1 MLKQFNLCNLFLFAF
16 IVYFAQGSFYANG
29 SIISQFMLIVFLLI
43 SVYCGIRVLNER
55 GKPFF
60 IWALYLFLG
69 MYLIGT
75 VWAYTGD
82 LASTRGGTIVNPL
95 DYFKRILISLT
106 PFFAGYY
113 FSKKGQ
119 LGEKVMLVFF
129 LFLIIDTVFSFY
141 FNNERVLSRYSTVKE
156 EVTNNIS
163 YNFVGLL
170 LFIPL
175 LSKRIYWGYAGM
187 GVLFYYIMIGAK
199 RGAIIIGFLLAILN
213 VFYLLR
219 SSGKDVKKII
229 RNFFIGL
236 VGLVAVG
243 LIAYFVF
250 QDRTYLQRRLEQ
262 TLEGNVSGRDTIYS
276 AILYAWYESDSI
288 WNYLFGLGYLSSIRI
303 AGNYAHNDWL
313 ELLSSFGL
321 CGVFVYILF
330 FVGLFKI
337 ALNRNHTFEQRY
349 IVFMF
354 TIYLG
359 LKSLISMGFM
369 DSFTTGI
376 GLILVGYILGKNKES
391 ISLASHRNG
400 KNVLS
405 FRAYTRKLD
414 A

>member
-1 MLKQFNLCNLFLFAF
+1 MLKQFNLCNLFLLAF
-16 IVYFAQGSFYANG
+16 IVYFAQGTFYANG
-29 SIISQFMLIVFLLI
+29 SIISQTMLIVFLLI
-43 SVYCGIRVLNER
+43 SVYCGIRVLEER

-75 VWAYTGD
+75 VWVYAGD
-82 LASTRGGTIVNPL
+82 LSSARSGTSNPL
-95 DYFKRILISLT
+95 DILKSILIALT

-119 LGEKVMLVFF
+119 LGEKAILIFF
-129 LFLIIDTVFSFY
+129 LFLIIDSIFGFY
-141 FNNERVLSRYSTVKE
+141 FNNEKVLSRYSTVRE
-156 EVTNNIS
+156 EITNNGA

-199 RGAIIIGFLLAILN
+199 RGAIIIGFLLLILN
-213 VFYLLR
+213 TFYLLK

-250 QDRTYLQRRLEQ
+250 QDSTYLQKRLEE
-262 TLEGNVSGRDTIYS
+262 TLEGNSSGRDRIYS

-288 WNYLFGLGYLSSIRI
+288 LSYLFGLGYLSSIRI

-337 ALNRNHTFEQRY
+337 ALNRNYTFEQRY
-349 IVFMF
+349 IIFMF

-369 DSFTTGI
+369 AAFPTGI
-376 GLILVGYILGKNKES
+376 GLIFVGYILGKGRKSNLYYENYQKN
-391 ISLASHRNG
+391 ISNF
-400 KNVLS
+400 N
-405 FRAYTRKLD
+405 
-414 A
+414 

>member
-1 MLKQFNLCNLFLFAF
+1 MPFQKLFNLKNLFLFSF
-16 IVYFAQGSFYANG
+16 IVYFAQGAFYGNG
-29 SIISQFMLIVFLLI
+29 SIVSQILLIVFLLI
-43 SVYCGIRVLNER
+43 SSYCGIRVLGER
-55 GKPFF
+55 DKPFF

-69 MYLIGT
+69 VYLIGT
-75 VWAYTGD
+75 VWACTED
-82 LASTRGGTIVNPL
+82 LLSLKRGTTVNPL
-95 DYFKRILISLT
+95 NYFKSILISLT

-119 LGEKVMLVFF
+119 LNEKKLLVFF
-129 LFLIIDTVFSFY
+129 MFLIIDTIGSFY
-141 FNNERVLSRYSTVKE
+141 FNMEQVQSTGSTFRE
-156 EVTNNIS
+156 EITNNIS

-175 LSKRIYWGYAGM
+175 LSKRAYWGYAGM

-219 SSGKDVKKII
+219 SSGKDVRKII
-229 RNFFIGL
+229 RSFFIGL
-236 VGLVAVG
+236 VGLVAIG
-243 LIAYFVF
+243 LVAHFVF
-250 QDRTYLQRRLEQ
+250 QNSDYLQKRLRQ
-262 TLEGNVSGRDTIYS
+262 TLEGNMSGRDTRYS
-276 AILYAWYESDSI
+276 AIWYAWHNSDSI
-288 WNYLFGLGYLSSIRI
+288 LNYLFGLGYLSSINI
-303 AGNYAHNDWL
+303 TGGYAHNDWL

-337 ALNRNHTFEQRY
+337 ALNKNYTFEQRY

-354 TIYLG
+354 TVYLG

-376 GLILVGYILGKNKES
+376 GLILVGYILGKGKKSVIRYENYQKN
-391 ISLASHRNG
+391 ISNF
-400 KNVLS
+400 N
-405 FRAYTRKLD
+405 
-414 A
+414 